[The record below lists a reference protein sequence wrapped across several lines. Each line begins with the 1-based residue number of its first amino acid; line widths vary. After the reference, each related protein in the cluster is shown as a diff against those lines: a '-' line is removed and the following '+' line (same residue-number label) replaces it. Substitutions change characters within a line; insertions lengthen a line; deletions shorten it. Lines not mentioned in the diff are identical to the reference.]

1 MIAELFGRSDEI
13 QNFTSFLFSLLV
25 FVVGAGTAGTDIND
39 IAFTIVMRLE
49 FTVTERTVKGGRI
62 TGSNFVR
69 EGILTDFTGI
79 LTSAVVKV
87 KITVIS
93 TAPGTAALVGK
104 VLTMLNGF
112 NRIQSN
118 KVIKTKLVIFPGD
131 KLRGRINEEIGIRDH
146 RILGFLF
153 PGIGMN
159 PGDKRQN
166 EIVKILKSG
175 DTVIKLVQE
184 NGIRKQV
191 RDIRRNGLKEINS
204 SDIGFKKK

>member
-1 MIAELFGRSDEI
+1 MITELFGRSDEI

-39 IAFTIVMRLE
+39 IAFTVVMRLE

-93 TAPGTAALVGK
+93 AAPGTAALKGK
-104 VLTMLNGF
+104 VLTMLNRLDRVQG
-112 NRIQSN
+112 N
-118 KVIKTKLVIFPGD
+118 KVIKGKLIVVVRD
-131 KLRGRINEEIGIRDH
+131 KLRSRINVEIGIRNH
-146 RILGFLF
+146 RIPGFLLNE
-153 PGIGMN
+153 GTN
-159 PGDKRQN
+159 LRDKRFDVV
-166 EIVKILKSG
+166 VKIRKSR
-175 DTVIKLVQE
+175 DAVIKLA
-184 NGIRKQV
+184 
-191 RDIRRNGLKEINS
+191 
-204 SDIGFKKK
+204 